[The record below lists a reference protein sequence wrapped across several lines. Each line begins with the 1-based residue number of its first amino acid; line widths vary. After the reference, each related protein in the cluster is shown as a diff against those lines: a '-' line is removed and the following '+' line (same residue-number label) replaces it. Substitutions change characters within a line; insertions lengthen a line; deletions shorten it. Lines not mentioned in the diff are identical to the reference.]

1 MANKLQKRTT
11 RRPPR
16 APAGRTGAGHRVSD
30 VPIGP
35 ITRETLSVRVAQ
47 ALENFVAQK
56 RLHAG
61 DRLPSERNLSQSFQV
76 SIPVV
81 REALRMLETKGV
93 LRTYHGRGIFV
104 RDPAQARSGSDRG
117 GLLADTTTAE
127 LATAR
132 VAFELGIV
140 DLMCAR
146 VTDADCDA
154 LDAVLPRATTGE
166 SFTVH
171 TDMEF
176 HLRLLQITRNP
187 ALIHIGDGLLR
198 QFFRLTAM
206 ARPDVALAGHSTN
219 GVADQLERHRALVR
233 ALRRR
238 DAEALRTLILHHLD
252 NVPGFKPW

>member
-1 MANKLQKRTT
+1 MANRLQKRTT

-16 APAGRTGAGHRVSD
+16 APAGRAGAGHRVSD
-30 VPIGP
+30 APIGP

-81 REALRMLETKGV
+81 REALRILETKGV

-132 VAFELGIV
+132 VAFELGTV

-154 LDAVLPRATTGE
+154 LDAVLARATTGE

-171 TDMEF
+171 TDLEF

-238 DAEALRTLILHHLD
+238 DAETLRKLILHHLD